1 MPNNPEKTVFIKP
14 SQQKIDSV
22 LPGIMAD
29 LQRSEVKERALI
41 KKAANIPLPG
51 QPDPLQIRFGIPG
64 RTY

>member
-1 MPNNPEKTVFIKP
+1 MSNNPEKTVFVKP
-14 SQQKIDSV
+14 PQKKIDSV
-22 LPGIMAD
+22 LLGILAY
-29 LQRSEVKERALI
+29 LQGSEEKERALR